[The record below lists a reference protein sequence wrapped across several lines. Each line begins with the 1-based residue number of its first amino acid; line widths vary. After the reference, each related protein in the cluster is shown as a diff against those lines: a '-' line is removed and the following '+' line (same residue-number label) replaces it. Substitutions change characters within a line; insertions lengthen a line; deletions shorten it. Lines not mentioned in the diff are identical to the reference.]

1 MIVKEKREEKHRGK
15 KGSNPQTGT
24 VGAKRRQA
32 LSVLSVS
39 PLRVSPCSISQCQI
53 LSPNFG
59 PQFLRRKYGNL
70 RNFYV
75 EIASGYCQLIGIL
88 RQIRRTDRLSPLSIG
103 AAHKT
108 GGTRTHF
115 GLVLVCLIDIVNLGV
130 GKQVSDRET
139 RGKNGNSAEIW
150 MAIVY

>member
-1 MIVKEKREEKHRGK
+1 MKWIHGKQKARIGMKKRPSKINPKRETR
-15 KGSNPQTGT
+15 P
-24 VGAKRRQA
+24 AKRRQA

-39 PLRVSPCSISQCQI
+39 SPRVNPCLSIPFHPQI
-53 LSPNFG
+53 SPNFG

-75 EIASGYCQLIGIL
+75 EIASGYCQEIGIL
-88 RQIRRTDRLSPLSIG
+88 RPIRRTDRLSLLLITT
-103 AAHKT
+103 AHKT

-130 GKQVSDRET
+130 GKQVSE
-139 RGKNGNSAEIW
+139 
-150 MAIVY
+150 